1 MIPIFRSSISTV
13 TAFVSMWGS
22 TTVLVRYYKHVQQK
36 YIIPTL
42 IANFVVM
49 PIRTHCSILLPT
61 RILSVALGFTM
72 IVLCIYYLYWQE
84 KTSIRPTIC
93 NAAVAGG
100 LGGMMVDCFP
110 WAAFRLEYT

>member
-1 MIPIFRSSISTV
+1 
-13 TAFVSMWGS
+13 
-22 TTVLVRYYKHVQQK
+22 
-36 YIIPTL
+36 
-42 IANFVVM
+42 M

-100 LGGMMVDCFP
+100 LGGMMGGLFSLGGIPVGVYLINAIEDKNVYYATMQAYIVLSDLYGSGVRIFKALP
-110 WAAFRLEYT
+110 M